1 MDILQSLAY
10 GFSVALTPENLFYCF
25 LGTVLGTAVGVLPG
39 LGTITGVAILI
50 PATLGMNPT
59 SALIML
65 AGIYYGAQY
74 GGSTTAILMNLPGES
89 TAVMT
94 CIDGHQL
101 ARQGRAGQ
109 ALGMAAIASFIAG
122 TAGVVGLM
130 LIAPT
135 LAKVA
140 LTFGPPEYAALMILS
155 LTTIGGLLGESVI
168 KGLMTAVLGL
178 MIGTV
183 GIDTQSGVSRFTF
196 GMPELLGGIGF
207 LPVIIGLFGV
217 AEVLE
222 NVEQGLRR
230 ESIGGRIHRLLPGAA
245 EWIAARMAI
254 VRGTLVGFFLGTLP
268 GVGATAATMIAYM
281 AERRQSRTPERFGK
295 GAIEG
300 VAAPEAANNASATGA
315 MVPLLTLGIPAS
327 GTAAVLLGALILND
341 VRPGP
346 RLFETSPD
354 LVWGVIAS
362 MYLGNV
368 MLLIL
373 NLPLIGIWVR
383 LVRIRYEI
391 LGPVTLFF
399 AFIGVYATD
408 TNPFDVY
415 IMIVS
420 GIVGYLLRKMR
431 FPEGPLILGLVL
443 GPLLEEQV
451 RRSLTLSLGDP
462 TIFIMRPISG
472 AIIAAAATLLLL
484 PLIAQGVRATRAS
497 KDRRVEQGE

>member
-1 MDILQSLAY
+1 MDILESLAH
-10 GFSVALTPENLFYCF
+10 GFSVALTPQNLFYCF
-25 LGTVLGTAVGVLPG
+25 IGTVLGTAVGVLPG

-74 GGSTTAILMNLPGES
+74 GGSTTAILLNLPGES
-89 TAVMT
+89 TSVMT
-94 CIDGHQL
+94 CVDGHQM

-109 ALGMAAIASFIAG
+109 ALGMAAIASFLAG
-122 TAGVVGLM
+122 TAGVVALM
-130 LIAPT
+130 VIAPT

-155 LTTIGGLLGESVI
+155 LTTIGALLGESAI
-168 KGLMTAVLGL
+168 KGMITGVLGL

-196 GMPELLGGIGF
+196 GIPNLLEGISF
-207 LPVIIGLFGV
+207 LSVIVGMFGV
-217 AEVLE
+217 SEVLE
-222 NVEQGLRR
+222 NIENKLRTEPVR
-230 ESIGGRIHRLLPGAA
+230 DKLTRLLPDAA
-245 EWIAARMAI
+245 DWAAARMSI
-254 VRGTLVGFFLGTLP
+254 VRGTVVGFFLGTLP
-268 GVGATAATMIAYM
+268 GIGATASTMIAYVT
-281 AERRQSRTPERFGK
+281 ERRASRHPERFGK

-327 GTAAVLLGALILND
+327 GTAAVMLAALILND

-346 RLFETSPD
+346 RLFETNPD

-362 MYLGNV
+362 MYIGNT

-383 LVRIRYEI
+383 LIRIRYEI
-391 LGPVTLFF
+391 LGPATLFF
-399 AFIGVYATD
+399 AFIGVYAAE
-408 TNPFDVY
+408 TNIFEAYV
-415 IMIVS
+415 MIIS
-420 GIVGYLLRKMR
+420 GLIGYLLRKLR
-431 FPEGPLILGLVL
+431 FPEAPLILGLVL
-443 GPLLEEQV
+443 GPLLEEQL

-462 TIFIMRPISG
+462 SILVTRPVSG
-472 AIIAAAATLLLL
+472 TIIAIAVLCVLW
-484 PLIAQGVRATRAS
+484 PLIRQALRVA
-497 KDRRVEQGE
+497 RRGRGNSPS

>member
-1 MDILQSLAY
+1 
-10 GFSVALTPENLFYCF
+10 
-25 LGTVLGTAVGVLPG
+25 
-39 LGTITGVAILI
+39 
-50 PATLGMNPT
+50 
-59 SALIML
+59 
-65 AGIYYGAQY
+65 
-74 GGSTTAILMNLPGES
+74 
-89 TAVMT
+89 
-94 CIDGHQL
+94 
-101 ARQGRAGQ
+101 
-109 ALGMAAIASFIAG
+109 
-122 TAGVVGLM
+122 
-130 LIAPT
+130 
-135 LAKVA
+135 
-140 LTFGPPEYAALMILS
+140 
-155 LTTIGGLLGESVI
+155 
-168 KGLMTAVLGL
+168 

-222 NVEQGLRR
+222 NIEQGLRR
-230 ESIGGRIHRLLPGAA
+230 EALAGRIHRLLPGAA
-245 EWIAARMAI
+245 DWIASRMSI
-254 VRGTLVGFFLGTLP
+254 LRGTLIGFFLGTLP

-346 RLFETSPD
+346 RLFETNPD

-362 MYLGNV
+362 MYIGNV

-383 LVRIRYEI
+383 LVRVRYEI

-408 TNPFDVY
+408 LNPFDVY

-443 GPLLEEQV
+443 GPLLEEQI

-462 TIFIMRPISG
+462 TIFITRPISG
-472 AIIAAAATLLLL
+472 AIIAVAVILLLL
-484 PLIAQGVRATRAS
+484 PVFSWSSSKARGRPATP
-497 KDRRVEQGE
+497 GT